1 MLAALSIRDIVLID
15 RLDLEFGAGLSV
27 LSGETGA
34 GKSIVLDAL
43 ALALGAR
50 GEAGLVR
57 HGAVQG
63 SVSAVFTAWR
73 ASDTENV
80 LADQGLSLDEDELV
94 LRRVQ
99 HADGRTRAFVNDEPV
114 SVRLLRDL
122 GQALVEIHGQ
132 HDERALLEPAAHL
145 ALIDAFA
152 AHDALLREVG
162 SSLRHWEA
170 AEQALRDHREELA
183 RAAANADFLR
193 HSHEEL
199 TALAPEEGEEERL
212 AAERALMMA
221 GEQIT
226 EQLMR
231 AEAVLFGEDGAE
243 AGIADALAAL
253 EKGDARAPGELAGVI
268 EALARGQ
275 AEIAET
281 RRELTEAQM
290 RVRSEP
296 RRLEAAEERLFA
308 LRAVARKHGV
318 AVDGLAA
325 LAAAIAEK
333 LRSLESGEEHD
344 AELTGLRDEA
354 RSRYLDLSRQLGEG
368 RREAAARFDRAV
380 LAELAPLRLEQ
391 ASFETRFESV
401 GEDRAGPRGLDRA
414 QFVLAAN
421 QGTPPGPLARAA
433 SGGELSRVML
443 AIKVALAGR
452 GGAPTLIFDEIDS
465 GVGGAIADAVGER
478 LQRLGGELQVVVV
491 THSPQVAARGH
502 DHLLIEKAAGGTASA
517 APRTLVLRLDAA
529 ARREEIARML
539 AGSKVTDEARAAA
552 GRLIGGSAR

>member
-1 MLAALSIRDIVLID
+1 LA
-15 RLDLEFGAGLSV
+15 E
-27 LSGETGA
+27 
-34 GKSIVLDAL
+34 
-43 ALALGAR
+43 
-50 GEAGLVR
+50 
-57 HGAVQG
+57 
-63 SVSAVFTAWR
+63 
-73 ASDTENV
+73 
-80 LADQGLSLDEDELV
+80 QGLSLDEDELV

-114 SVRLLRDL
+114 GVRLLRDL

-152 AHDALLREVG
+152 AHDALLGDVG
-162 SSLRHWEA
+162 SAFRHWEA
-170 AEQALRDHREELA
+170 AEQALHDDREALA
-183 RAAANADFLR
+183 RAAANIDFLR

-199 TALAPEEGEEERL
+199 TALAPQEGEEERL
-212 AAERALMMA
+212 AAERTLRMA
-221 GEQIT
+221 GEHIT

-231 AEAVLFGEDGAE
+231 AEGALFGEDGAE
-243 AGIADALAAL
+243 ARIADALAAL
-253 EKGDARAPGELAGVI
+253 EKGDARAPGELASAI

-275 AEIAET
+275 AELAET
-281 RRELTEAQM
+281 RRELAEAQM
-290 RVRSEP
+290 RARSEP
-296 RRLEAAEERLFA
+296 HLLEAAEERLFA
-308 LRAVARKHGV
+308 LRAAARKHGV
-318 AVDGLAA
+318 AVDGLAE
-325 LAAAIAEK
+325 LAEAIAEK
-333 LRSLESGEEHD
+333 LRSLESGEERH
-344 AELTGLRDEA
+344 AELIGQRDEA
-354 RSRYLDLSRQLGEG
+354 RSRYLETSRRLGAG
-368 RREAAARFDRAV
+368 RREAAARLDRAV
-380 LAELAPLRLEQ
+380 MAELAPLRLEQ

-414 QFVLAAN
+414 QFMIAAN

-502 DHLLIEKAAGGTASA
+502 DHLLIEKTAGGTVSA
-517 APRTLVLRLDAA
+517 VPRTLVLRLDTA